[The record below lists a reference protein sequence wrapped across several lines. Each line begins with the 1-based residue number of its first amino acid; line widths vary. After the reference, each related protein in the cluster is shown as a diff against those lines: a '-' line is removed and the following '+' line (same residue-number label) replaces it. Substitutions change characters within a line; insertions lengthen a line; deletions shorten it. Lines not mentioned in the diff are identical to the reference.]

1 MRQLVK
7 NQRTACG
14 KTEVTADFSSINPIK
29 HTL

>member
-7 NQRTACG
+7 NQRAACG
-14 KTEVTADFSSINPIK
+14 KTEVTADVSSINPIK

>member
-7 NQRTACG
+7 DQRAACG
-14 KTEVTADFSSINPIK
+14 KTKVSADFSSINPTK